1 MNSFSLQI
9 DFYIKDII
17 QTEVNIQNNRG
28 NLQITNASKRVEE
41 PIPPTV

>member
-9 DFYIKDII
+9 DFYIKEII

-28 NLQITNASKRVEE
+28 NLQITNASKRVEG
-41 PIPPTV
+41 PISSTV